1 MGKAKRCDRRQINAK
16 ERRAHSGWTEEAFP
30 IDESPVGGEEKSRRA
45 KVRHELTLTP
55 I

>member
-1 MGKAKRCDRRQINAK
+1 MGKAKRRDRRQINAK
-16 ERRAHSGWTEEAFP
+16 ERRTHSSRTEEAFP

-45 KVRHELTLTP
+45 KVRNELSLTP